1 MSNPFSNV
9 LWIRVEKPTFDL
21 IGVVLAS
28 FGIAAICIGVALAF
42 GACWGIVLI
51 RRNRGR
57 VPFEPEV
64 TLGLNAQAR

>member
-1 MSNPFSNV
+1 MSSPLSDV

-28 FGIAAICIGVALAF
+28 FGITAICVGVAIAF

-51 RRNRGR
+51 RRSRQR
-57 VPFEPEV
+57 VPFEPELA
-64 TLGLNAQAR
+64 LGLNPQAR